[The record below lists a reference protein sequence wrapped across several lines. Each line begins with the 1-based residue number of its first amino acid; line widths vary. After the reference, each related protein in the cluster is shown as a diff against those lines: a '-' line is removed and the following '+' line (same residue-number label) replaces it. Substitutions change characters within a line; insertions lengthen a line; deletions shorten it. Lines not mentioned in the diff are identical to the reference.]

1 MRVEPVAINCENT
14 DHLPF
19 PFFFV
24 PSFTSAPASAP
35 LFLDSFPF
43 EPAVAA
49 AVDSDVTTLG
59 AASSGNAANL
69 TTPSGV
75 VAFTMKQTCPYP
87 HDMSVVVSP
96 TKESMNFGPTDDL
109 APPSNPNFPYSC
121 K

>member
-96 TKESMNFGPTDDL
+96 TKESMNF
-109 APPSNPNFPYSC
+109 
-121 K
+121 